1 MTVTAEQEGNLNIA
15 VGPRRRQVLAGA
27 AGLGVAAVLARRPA
41 RAATPTIN
49 IGYFVETKPTMIA
62 KAQGWFAEAAKAN
75 INWIEVG
82 SGAQINAGVVG
93 GSIDVG
99 IGIGSSPSAAG
110 ISQGIPYK
118 VVAMLDNIGPAEE
131 MTVRASDNIK
141 SSADFKGKKIATPFG
156 STSHFRLIGFLKT
169 NNLSLSDVTVLD
181 LPPEQIVAA
190 WKRGDIDAAYVW
202 SPAKAELLADG
213 GVVYE
218 TYKDLDAKGYVIA
231 DLIIARNAFA
241 RANPEAVTG
250 LLSAYG
256 KALDL
261 YKTQPDQ
268 AAAIVGQAAG
278 VSAAVAASNLAQYD
292 FVPLKTQL
300 TSAWL
305 GTPGHPGAFA
315 AQLQHTAQF
324 LVGQRSIRRALGLAA
339 YQNGIDTSY
348 LEQAVA

>member
-1 MTVTAEQEGNLNIA
+1 MIDTAPLG
-15 VGPRRRQVLAGA
+15 RRTLIAGA
-27 AGLGVAAVLARRPA
+27 ASIAAAAAMPRAA
-41 RAATPTIN
+41 RAAAATMN

-62 KAQGWFAEAAKAN
+62 KAQGWFEAASKTK
-75 INWIEVG
+75 INWVEMG
-82 SGAQINAGVVG
+82 SGAQINAGMVG
-93 GSIDVG
+93 GSLDMG

-141 SSADFKGKKIATPFG
+141 SPADFKGKKIATPFG

-213 GVVYE
+213 GVVYK
-218 TYKDLDAKGYVIA
+218 TYDVLDAKGYVIA
-231 DLIIARNAFA
+231 DLIVARNAFA
-241 RANPEAVTG
+241 RANPDAVVG
-250 LLSAYG
+250 ILSAYG
-256 KALDL
+256 RALQM
-261 YKTQPDQ
+261 YETQPDQ
-268 AAAIVGQAAG
+268 AAAIVGQEAG
-278 VSAAVAASNLAQYD
+278 VSAAVAAANLREYD

-300 TSAWL
+300 TAQWL

-315 AQLQHTAQF
+315 TELQHTAQF
-324 LVGQRSIRRALGLAA
+324 LVGQKSIRRALGLAA
-339 YQNGIDTSY
+339 YQKGIDTSY
-348 LEQAVA
+348 LEKAVA

>member
-1 MTVTAEQEGNLNIA
+1 MIDTASFG
-15 VGPRRRQVLAGA
+15 RRTLIAGA
-27 AGLGVAAVLARRPA
+27 ASLAAAATIPRA
-41 RAATPTIN
+41 RAATTTMN

-62 KAQGWFAEAAKAN
+62 KAQGWFEAASKTK
-75 INWIEVG
+75 INWVEMG
-82 SGAQINAGVVG
+82 SGAQINAGMVG
-93 GSIDVG
+93 GSLDMG

-141 SSADFKGKKIATPFG
+141 SPADFKGKKIATPFG

-213 GVVYE
+213 GVVYK
-218 TYKDLDAKGYVIA
+218 TYDVLDAKGYVIA
-231 DLIIARNAFA
+231 DLIVARNAFA
-241 RANPEAVTG
+241 AANPDAVVG
-250 LLSAYG
+250 ILSAYG
-256 KALDL
+256 RALEM
-261 YKTQPDQ
+261 YRTQPDQ
-268 AAAIVGQAAG
+268 AAAIVGQEAG
-278 VSAAVAASNLAQYD
+278 VSAAVAAANLKEYD

-300 TSAWL
+300 TAQWL

-315 AQLQHTAQF
+315 AELQHTAQF
-324 LVGQRSIRRALGLAA
+324 LVGQKSIRHALGLAA
-339 YQNGIDTSY
+339 YQKGIDTRY
-348 LEQAVA
+348 LEKAVA

>member
-1 MTVTAEQEGNLNIA
+1 MTKMSVPG
-15 VGPRRRQVLAGA
+15 RRQVLAGA
-27 AGLGVAAVLARRPA
+27 AGLGLAAAFPRRGA
-41 RAATPTIN
+41 WAATPTIN

-62 KAQGWFAEAAKAN
+62 KAQGWFEDAAKAK

-82 SGAQINAGVVG
+82 SGAQINAGVVA

-131 MTVRASDNIK
+131 LTVRASDNIH
-141 SSADFKGKKIATPFG
+141 SPADFKGKKIATPFG

-190 WKRGDIDAAYVW
+190 WKRGDIDGAYVW

-218 TYKDLDAKGYVIA
+218 TYKELDAKGYVIA
-231 DLIIARNAFA
+231 DLIVARNGFA
-241 RANPEAVTG
+241 HANPDAVTG

-256 KALDL
+256 RALDL
-261 YKTQPDQ
+261 YRTQPDQ
-268 AAAIVGQAAG
+268 AAAIVGPAAG
-278 VSAAVAASNLAQYD
+278 VSAAVAAANLAQYD

-315 AQLQHTAQF
+315 VQLQHTAQF
-324 LVGQRSIRRALGLAA
+324 LVGQKSIRRALGLAA
-339 YQNGIDTSY
+339 YQRGIDTSY
-348 LEQAVA
+348 LEKAVA

>member
-1 MTVTAEQEGNLNIA
+1 MIDTASFG
-15 VGPRRRQVLAGA
+15 RRTLIAGA
-27 AGLGVAAVLARRPA
+27 ASLAAAATIPRA
-41 RAATPTIN
+41 RAATTTMN

-62 KAQGWFAEAAKAN
+62 KAQGWFEAASKTK
-75 INWIEVG
+75 INWVEMG
-82 SGAQINAGVVG
+82 SGAQINAGMVG
-93 GSIDVG
+93 GSLDMG

-141 SSADFKGKKIATPFG
+141 SPADFKGKKIATPFG

-213 GVVYE
+213 GVVYK
-218 TYKDLDAKGYVIA
+218 TYDVLDAKGYVIA
-231 DLIIARNAFA
+231 DLIVARNAFA
-241 RANPEAVTG
+241 AANPDAVVG
-250 LLSAYG
+250 ILSAYG
-256 KALDL
+256 RALEM
-261 YKTQPDQ
+261 YQTQPDQ
-268 AAAIVGQAAG
+268 AAAIVGQEAG
-278 VSAAVAASNLAQYD
+278 VSAAVAAANLKEYD

-300 TSAWL
+300 TAQWL

-315 AQLQHTAQF
+315 AELQHTAQF
-324 LVGQRSIRRALGLAA
+324 LVGQKSIRHALGLAA
-339 YQNGIDTSY
+339 YQKGIDTRY
-348 LEQAVA
+348 LEKAVA

>member
-1 MTVTAEQEGNLNIA
+1 MTVTAEQERNLKTA
-15 VGPRRRQVLAGA
+15 LGLRRRQVLAGA

-62 KAQGWFAEAAKAN
+62 KAQGWFADAAKAN

-82 SGAQINAGVVG
+82 SGAQINAGVVA

-141 SSADFKGKKIATPFG
+141 SPADFKGKKIATPFG

-213 GVVYE
+213 GAVYE
-218 TYKDLDAKGYVIA
+218 TYKELDAKGYVIA

-241 RANPEAVTG
+241 HANPQAVTG

-261 YKTQPDQ
+261 YRTQPDQ

-278 VSAAVAASNLAQYD
+278 VSAAVAAANLAQYD

-305 GTPGHPGAFA
+305 GTPGHPGVFA
-315 AQLQHTAQF
+315 AQLQHTAEF
-324 LVGQRSIRRALGLAA
+324 LVGQRSIRRALGAAA
-339 YQNGIDTSY
+339 YQSGIDTSY

>member
-1 MTVTAEQEGNLNIA
+1 MINTASFG
-15 VGPRRRQVLAGA
+15 RRTLIAGA
-27 AGLGVAAVLARRPA
+27 ASLAAAATIPRA
-41 RAATPTIN
+41 RAATTTMN

-62 KAQGWFAEAAKAN
+62 KAQGWFEAASKTK
-75 INWIEVG
+75 INWVEMG
-82 SGAQINAGVVG
+82 SGAQINAGMVG
-93 GSIDVG
+93 GSLDMG

-141 SSADFKGKKIATPFG
+141 SPADFKGKKIATPFG

-213 GVVYE
+213 GVVYK
-218 TYKDLDAKGYVIA
+218 TYDVLDAKGYVIA
-231 DLIIARNAFA
+231 DLIVARNAFA
-241 RANPEAVTG
+241 AANPDAVVG
-250 LLSAYG
+250 ILSAYG
-256 KALDL
+256 RALEM
-261 YKTQPDQ
+261 YQTQPDQ
-268 AAAIVGQAAG
+268 AAAIVGQEAG
-278 VSAAVAASNLAQYD
+278 VSAAVAAANLKEYD

-300 TSAWL
+300 TAQWL

-315 AQLQHTAQF
+315 AELQHTAQF
-324 LVGQRSIRRALGLAA
+324 LVGQKSIRHALGLAA
-339 YQNGIDTSY
+339 YQKGIDTRY
-348 LEQAVA
+348 LEKAVA

>member
-1 MTVTAEQEGNLNIA
+1 MTTTMAPG
-15 VGPRRRQVLAGA
+15 RRQVLAGA
-27 AGLGVAAVLARRPA
+27 AGLGLTAALTRRPA
-41 RAATPTIN
+41 RAATTTMT

-62 KAQGWFAEAAKAN
+62 KAQGWFADASKTT
-75 INWIEVG
+75 INWVEMG
-82 SGAQINAGVVG
+82 SGAQINAGMVA
-93 GSIDVG
+93 GSLDMG

-118 VVAMLDNIGPAEE
+118 VVGMLDNIGPAEE
-131 MTVRASDNIK
+131 MTVRASDHIT
-141 SSADFKGKKIATPFG
+141 SPADFKGKKVATPFG

-213 GVVYE
+213 GVVYK
-218 TYKDLDAKGYVIA
+218 TYDVLDAKGYVIA
-231 DLIIARNAFA
+231 DLIVARNGFA
-241 RANPEAVTG
+241 HANPAAVTG
-250 LLSAYG
+250 ILAAYG
-256 KALDL
+256 RALAM
-261 YKTQPDQ
+261 YQTQPDQ

-278 VSAAVAASNLAQYD
+278 VSTAVAAANLREYD

-300 TSAWL
+300 TAQWL

-315 AQLQHTAQF
+315 AELQHTAQF
-324 LVGQRSIRRALGLAA
+324 LVGQKSIRRSLALAA
-339 YQNGIDTSY
+339 YQKGIDTSY
-348 LEQAVA
+348 LEQAIARS

>member
-1 MTVTAEQEGNLNIA
+1 MTVTKQETRMTILPG
-15 VGPRRRQVLAGA
+15 RRQVLAGA
-27 AGLGVAAVLARRPA
+27 AGLGLTAALTRRPA

-62 KAQGWFAEAAKAN
+62 KSQGWFEDTAKAH
-75 INWIEVG
+75 INWVEVG
-82 SGAQINAGVVG
+82 SGAQINAGVVA
-93 GSIDVG
+93 GSLDLG

-141 SSADFKGKKIATPFG
+141 SPSGFKGKKIATPFG

-169 NNLSLSDVTVLD
+169 NNLSLSEVTVLD

-202 SPAKAELLADG
+202 SPAKAELLASG
-213 GVVYE
+213 GVVYK
-218 TYKDLDAKGYVIA
+218 TYDVLDAKGYVIA
-231 DLIIARNAFA
+231 DLIVARNGFA
-241 RANPEAVTG
+241 HAHPEAVTG
-250 LLSAYG
+250 ILAAYG
-256 KALDL
+256 RALNF
-261 YKTQPDQ
+261 YQTQPDK

-278 VSAAVAASNLAQYD
+278 VSTEVATANLREYD

-300 TSAWL
+300 TSQWL

-315 AQLQHTAQF
+315 AELQHTAQF
-324 LVGQRSIRRALGLAA
+324 LVGQKSIRRSLGLAA
-339 YQNGIDTSY
+339 YQKGIDTSY
-348 LEQAVA
+348 LEKAVA

>member
-1 MTVTAEQEGNLNIA
+1 MTNTIL
-15 VGPRRRQVLAGA
+15 GPGRRQVLAGA
-27 AGLGVAAVLARRPA
+27 AGLGLTAALTRRPA

-62 KAQGWFAEAAKAN
+62 KSQGWFEDAAKAH
-75 INWIEVG
+75 INWVEVG
-82 SGAQINAGVVG
+82 SGAQINAGVVA
-93 GSIDVG
+93 GSLDIG

-141 SSADFKGKKIATPFG
+141 SPADFKGKKIATPFG

-169 NNLSLSDVTVLD
+169 NNLSLSEVTVLD

-213 GVVYE
+213 GVVYK
-218 TYKDLDAKGYVIA
+218 TYDVLDAKGYVIA
-231 DLIIARNAFA
+231 DLIVARNGFA
-241 RANPEAVTG
+241 HANPAAVTG
-250 LLSAYG
+250 ILAAYG
-256 KALDL
+256 KALNL
-261 YKTQPDQ
+261 YQTQPDQ
-268 AAAIVGQAAG
+268 AAAIVGPAAG
-278 VSAAVAASNLAQYD
+278 VTAAVAAANLREYD

-300 TSAWL
+300 TAQWL

-315 AQLQHTAQF
+315 AELQHTAQF
-324 LVGQRSIRRALGLAA
+324 LVGQKSIRRSLGLAA
-339 YQNGIDTSY
+339 YQKGIDTSY
-348 LEQAVA
+348 LEKAVA